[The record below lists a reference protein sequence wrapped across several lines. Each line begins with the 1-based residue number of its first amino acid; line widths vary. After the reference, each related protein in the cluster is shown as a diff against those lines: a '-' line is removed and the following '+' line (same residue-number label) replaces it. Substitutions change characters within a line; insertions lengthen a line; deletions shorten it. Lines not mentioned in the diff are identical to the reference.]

1 LFRVFAV
8 KKHNDGP
15 MASAMIPK
23 TTIFFFISLFLVGG
37 KNNEFCLPFD

>member
-1 LFRVFAV
+1 LQLKNTMTA
-8 KKHNDGP
+8 P